1 MINKTVINKI
11 KKKIKPLMPDS
22 AYIYFIKWLEVIA
35 IEPELPQTTA
45 DKRTVEIIRQWH
57 EAGMICPENF
67 EDFAN
72 ELSLVSEP
80 KTLSELF
87 EYEQSEPVEDEW
99 SGNNCKHFDPL
110 KEGNITHC
118 RIGHAFCEGLE
129 GCNDHLVSEPKSS
142 EYKLGEAVAEE
153 MLALVS
159 EPVERKPTI
168 ITRPPK
174 QGGESGEWK
183 DGKFI
188 PLVSEPVED
197 EIEITTRVYNRW
209 STEKYVDHFGIYE
222 PFPLWLSNRRK
233 DA

>member
-1 MINKTVINKI
+1 MIN
-11 KKKIKPLMPDS
+11 
-22 AYIYFIKWLEVIA
+22 
-35 IEPELPQTTA
+35 QTT
-45 DKRTVEIIRQWH
+45 DKIIDKGWMAYCPNTNEWDTSGEVEYDRPMDRDLIDGWEWRMVAIV
-57 EAGMICPENF
+57 PFN
-67 EDFAN
+67 
-72 ELSLVSEP
+72 SLVSEP
-80 KTLSELF
+80 D
-87 EYEQSEPVEDEW
+87 ED
-99 SGNNCKHFDPL
+99 KDFDPL
-110 KEGNITHC
+110 YDTVFGK
-118 RIGHAFCEGLE
+118 
-129 GCNDHLVSEPKSS
+129 
-142 EYKLGEAVAEE
+142 
-153 MLALVS
+153 LVS